1 MSFEFNQFINE
12 VQQTS
17 SLKYILNEYP
27 KTIQCFYNC
36 KRLAKDDMFKLIIAI
51 EQDTLKLQNLLV
63 ETQRQQEHFMKQRL
77 RFAETS
83 RKYYKYKDYSK
94 QLEKQ
99 VENLLMLIPNYQ
111 PSINIQS
118 NLNTLREYIQ
128 YCQKQQETTEFIKF
142 ISQNQGQSRYDSG
155 SDAKYKRNQQETSN
169 KNEYLR
175 LENQQRHITLKNCQN
190 TQENG
195 KNQIQQDKILIVD
208 GELNIQ
214 SRSDN
219 LFDLK
224 ELSKELNQQQFFL
237 NTNQYTHERIQN
249 NNIFHMI
256 EANQPT
262 QKILTQSLK
271 LDELASTVKQ
281 IPNIAKHNNDQII
294 QKNNFLQNEERLLQ
308 LQINNNNIGELNVNL
323 LQIQID
329 VAKEQYLEKSKQYN
343 DLKCQVQ
350 NLDLLKQDMEKV
362 CSNNLHQ
369 TQYYVQFYRKSLAC
383 LKLVVFMNKKV
394 ANQILNHSFLK
405 IQKQKIN

>member
-1 MSFEFNQFINE
+1 MLSFYLIVFLMI
-12 VQQTS
+12 
-17 SLKYILNEYP
+17 
-27 KTIQCFYNC
+27 IQYFMHQNC
-36 KRLAKDDMFKLIIAI
+36 RTLAKDEMFKLIIAI
-51 EQDTLKLQNLLV
+51 EQDTLKLQNELV
-63 ETQRQQEHFMKQRL
+63 ETQRQQEHFMKQRI

-99 VENLLMLIPNYQ
+99 VENLLNLIPNQQ

-118 NLNTLREYIQ
+118 NINTLREYIQ
-128 YCQKQQETTEFIKF
+128 FC
-142 ISQNQGQSRYDSG
+142 QNQQDTNQFLRFINQYQGYSQQVQENS
-155 SDAKYKRNQQETSN
+155 AKYQRNQYEIQFKNTNLSVDN
-169 KNEYLR
+169 K
-175 LENQQRHITLKNCQN
+175 QRHILINKDQIK
-190 TQENG
+190 ENEIH
-195 KNQIQQDKILIVD
+195 QIKQDKILIVD
-208 GELNIQ
+208 GGQSNQ

-249 NNIFHMI
+249 NNIFHKI
-256 EANQPT
+256 EANLPT

-281 IPNIAKHNNDQII
+281 IPKIVKENNNQ
-294 QKNNFLQNEERLLQ
+294 QNV
-308 LQINNNNIGELNVNL
+308 QINNLQQNEQGVLKFQLKKSNIEELNLNL

-369 TQYYVQFYRKSLAC
+369 TQIYVQFYRKSLAC
-383 LKLVVFMNKKV
+383 MKLVVFMNQKIT
-394 ANQILNHSFLK
+394 NQILSHSFIKL
-405 IQKQKIN
+405 QKENNCQSHKQI